1 MRVHVLASGSSGN
14 ALVVVGKRGAVLF
27 DCGLGPRVL
36 AARLR
41 AVGVDPQSIVALV
54 LSHEHTDHVK
64 GLPHFQK
71 RFSVPIWATAGTWE
85 ALGGVDSSGELLTL
99 GKPAAVADLSVLP
112 LPASHDA
119 VEPAGF
125 VVEACGLRLGL
136 LTDTGVVTELLVER
150 LSGCHALF
158 LEANHDLDMLRFGPY
173 PPVLKQR
180 IASRHGHLSNVQAR
194 DALERLVHPAL
205 RQVVAMH
212 LSRENNRPVLVEQ
225 ELGRVLRGGPAKLW
239 VASQDEPLTVHLEE
253 GRS

>member
-1 MRVHVLASGSSGN
+1 MHVLASGSSGN
-14 ALVVVGKRGAVLF
+14 ALVVEGKQGAVLF

-41 AVGVDPQSIVALV
+41 QVGVTPEQIVALV
-54 LSHEHTDHVK
+54 LSHEHSDHVK

-71 RFSVPIWATAGTWE
+71 RFSVPILATAGTWE
-85 ALGGVDSSGELLTL
+85 ALGGVDSCGELLAL
-99 GKPAAVADLSVLP
+99 GKPTVVAGFAVLP

-119 VEPAGF
+119 LEPAGF
-125 VVEACGLRLGL
+125 VVEGGGLRLGL
-136 LTDTGVVTELLVER
+136 LTDTGVVTELLLDR
-150 LSGCHALF
+150 LSRCHALF

-173 PPVLKQR
+173 PPLLKQR

-225 ELGRVLRGGPAKLW
+225 ELGRVLRGGHVKLS
-239 VASQDEPLTVHLEE
+239 VASQDEPLSLHLEE
-253 GRS
+253 GEP